1 MVAITFKVYEESG
14 AFSYPE
20 SHDDIL
26 PQFDDLLDERDVGK
40 LSQNSYVAKL
50 KELLTAEPD
59 FIDGYAHLGYALLD
73 QEKFKPALQASQRGM
88 QIGESAIPAG
98 FDGLIEWGYLENRP
112 FLRAVHGVVLSHLR
126 LGQRLK
132 ALPLMEQMLSWNP
145 DDNQGIRYLIGSEY
159 LRAGK
164 VGEAQIRLLA
174 NADDYPPCQ
183 YDLALL
189 QFRQGKYAAAATSL
203 RRGFIANSYV
213 AEMLS
218 GNPAPAPIAIW
229 HGSNH
234 AEPELAR
241 DYVSQYGGLW
251 RETPDAIAF
260 VRWLHTHPK
269 VMVERAA
276 FLDGR
281 EALLWNHDFEKRRA
295 ILIQE
300 EAIIHEIDDRLS
312 DLIVR
317 PRTDRDGS
325 SVMPWMY
332 VQKLHRF

>member
-1 MVAITFKVYEESG
+1 MAITFSVSGESG
-14 AFSYPE
+14 IFSYPE

-26 PQFDDLLDERDVGK
+26 QQFDDLLDERDIGG
-40 LSQNSYVAKL
+40 LSQTSYVIKL
-50 KELLTAEPD
+50 KELLTIEPD
-59 FIDGYAHLGYALLD
+59 FVDGHAHLGYALFE
-73 QEKFKPALQASQRGM
+73 QGKFKLALQASRRGV
-88 QIGESAIPAG
+88 QVGEGAIPPG

-112 FLRAVHGVVLSHLR
+112 FLRAMHGVVLSHLR

-132 ALPLMEQMLSWNP
+132 ALPLMERMLSWNP

-164 VGEAQIRLLA
+164 TGEAHIRLLT

-189 QFRQGKYAAAATSL
+189 HFRQGKYAASATSL
-203 RRGFIANSYV
+203 RRGFMANGYV
-213 AEMLS
+213 AEILC

-234 AEPELAR
+234 AEPELAC
-241 DYVSQYGGLW
+241 DYVSQYGELW

-269 VMVERAA
+269 VMAERAA
-276 FLDGR
+276 YLEGR
-281 EALLWNHDFEKRRA
+281 EALLWNHDVEERRA
-295 ILIQE
+295 ILMQE
-300 EAIIHEIDDRLS
+300 DTIVHGIDDRLS
-312 DLIVR
+312 DLIVQ
-317 PRTDRDGS
+317 PRTDRDSS
-325 SVMPWMY
+325 SVMPWKY
-332 VQKLHRF
+332 V